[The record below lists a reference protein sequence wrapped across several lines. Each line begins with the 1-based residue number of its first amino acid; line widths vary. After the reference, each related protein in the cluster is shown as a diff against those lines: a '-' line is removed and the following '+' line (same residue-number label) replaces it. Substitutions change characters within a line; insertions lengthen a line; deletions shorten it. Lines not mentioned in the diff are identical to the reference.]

1 MRDEQENPVL
11 TSDPDLPTPPEGW
24 EILVEPHPDEPGAPL
39 DTPEVRHLSETSG
52 SSS

>member
-1 MRDEQENPVL
+1 MREEQENPIC
-11 TSDPDLPTPPEGW
+11 TTDPGLPTPPEGW

-39 DTPEVRHLSETSG
+39 DSQEVRPLGETSP

>member
-1 MRDEQENPVL
+1 MREEQENPIC

-24 EILVEPHPDEPGAPL
+24 EILVEPHPGEPGAPL
-39 DTPEVRHLSETSG
+39 DTPEVRPLRETSR